1 MKEGIKVPREGRGL
15 AQSHTADNKEEAFYS
30 FAQRQT
36 IGRKI
41 SNISSVLVWVC

>member
-15 AQSHTADNKEEAFYS
+15 AWSHTADNKEEAFHS
-30 FAQRQT
+30 FAQCQT

-41 SNISSVLVWVC
+41 SNISTMLVWVC